1 MTVDLTKDRQRWLD
15 ELVVELRLLDVDGR
29 AIGDA
34 VASAREFLV
43 DAQVPAEQAF
53 GSPREYAQELD
64 LRPQARGDGLRRTVV
79 VAAVDVLG
87 FLAFVFAAG
96 PAWRGE
102 RFDLDTGTAV
112 LVLTV
117 IVLVL
122 LTPRMLPVVLRATPW
137 RIGLGAAAVFA
148 FQVAV
153 VFQLGD
159 VRLVSM
165 PAWPLAVLGM
175 VVLIAS
181 LVRAWRTRAELDD
194 PVVDPLG
201 PGLGDRDTSR
211 SSRLVLLPQVVTFV
225 AAWCFVLLDVLIGH

>member
-1 MTVDLTKDRQRWLD
+1 MTVDLTKDHQRWLD
-15 ELVVELRLLDVDGR
+15 DLVLELRLLDVDGR

-34 VASAREFLV
+34 VASAREFLD

-64 LRPQARGDGLRRTVV
+64 LRPLAGGDGLGRTVV
-79 VAAVDVLG
+79 LAAVDVLG

-102 RFDLDTGTAV
+102 RFDLDAGTAV

-117 IVLVL
+117 IALVL
-122 LTPRMLPVVLRATPW
+122 LTPKMLPVVLRAAPW
-137 RIGLGAAAVFA
+137 KIGLGVATVFA

-153 VFQLGD
+153 VFLLGD
-159 VRLVSM
+159 ARLASM
-165 PAWPLAVLGM
+165 PAWPLAVLGL
-175 VVLIAS
+175 VVLVAS

-201 PGLGDRDTSR
+201 RDLDDRGASR
-211 SSRLVLLPQVVTFV
+211 SSGLVLIPQVVTFV
-225 AAWCFVLLDVLIGH
+225 AAWCFVLLDVLIAR